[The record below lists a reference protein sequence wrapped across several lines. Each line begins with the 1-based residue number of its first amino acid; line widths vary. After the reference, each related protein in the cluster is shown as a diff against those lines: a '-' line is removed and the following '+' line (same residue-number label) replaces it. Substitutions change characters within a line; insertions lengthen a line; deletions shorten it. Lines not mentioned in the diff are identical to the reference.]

1 MMMLQESEKV
11 GVNYIGRS
19 WSFNDYYSVV
29 LMVKGQETMITKILT
44 IFTTVDLSNNNF
56 HGSIPDAIGELKSL
70 KHLNLSHNSFSGP
83 IPSSLVNLTELEAL
97 DLSSNQL
104 TGEIPPQFTSLTSS
118 LAKFNLSQNS
128 LLGPIPQ
135 GHQIQTFDNTS
146 YIGNQGLCGLPL
158 SNKCGGNDHNDDE
171 DSEPESESDGGTL
184 FDWKFA
190 GAGYGCGLVIGVSTA
205 YVMFIIRKPRWLVE
219 MIDNWIRR
227 QHQARRWRPAI
238 RF

>member
-19 WSFNDYYSVV
+19 STDEYYYVD
-29 LMVKGQETMITKILT
+29 LIVKGQEMMITKILT
-44 IFTTVDLSNNNF
+44 IFTTVDLSNNYF
-56 HGSIPDAIGELKSL
+56 HGSIPEAIGELKSL
-70 KHLNLSHNSFSGP
+70 KHLNLSHNSLSGP

-128 LLGPIPQ
+128 LQGPIPQ
-135 GHQIQTFDNTS
+135 GSQIQTFDNTS
-146 YIGNQGLCGLPL
+146 YIGNEGLCGLPL
-158 SNKCGGNDHNDDE
+158 SKKCGGDGHNDHDE
-171 DSEPESESDGGTL
+171 DSEPESESNGGTL